1 MSVIE
6 RRAIGPMGSVLALLI
21 GLTACNVGG
30 ASQGSPGSPVEPT
43 NGASPAGP
51 ESAGPAACDLLTES
65 EIKQHTGFEVDTKAA
80 GKTLY
85 TAANGC
91 TWTLKS
97 SVDNPTVVVIGV
109 IDPGGKTMF
118 DNLFGAAG
126 NANRVTGLGDAAI
139 QVNNQVIFVRGDT
152 MVALMYSTFPL
163 DQESGRKLAEA
174 VLARLAAAG

>member
-1 MSVIE
+1 MSVLN
-6 RRAIGPMGSVLALLI
+6 RRLIRSLGSGLALVIALA
-21 GLTACNVGG
+21 GCGSGA
-30 ASQGSPGSPVEPT
+30 ASQGAPGVPGQATHDASAGSP
-43 NGASPAGP
+43 ASAAG
-51 ESAGPAACDLLTES
+51 AACDLLTDAQ
-65 EIKQHTGFEVDTKAA
+65 IKELTGHEVEAKEA

-85 TAANGC
+85 TATNGC

-97 SVDNPTVVVIGV
+97 AVDNPTVVVIGV

-118 DNLFGAAG
+118 DNLFGATG
-126 NANRVTGLGDAAI
+126 DANRVTGLGDAAI
-139 QVNNQVIFVRGDT
+139 QVNDQVIFVRGDT